1 MCIGSYGHTSDEKI
15 LQKMKKRKQHHVWKS
30 YLRAW
35 AHEEKIFCL
44 QSGRVF
50 ESNICDVAVE
60 RDFYKLPT
68 LSKEDIGYIRL
79 LIGKSPNP
87 ATRLY
92 KDFLMLFSIFGWLK
106 DNPPP
111 HMANDP
117 EFESLIDQQII
128 NAEEDFHSSIESNMM
143 PILNAIRQR
152 DISFYNDDEQCIK
165 FLHFLSLQSFRTKGT
180 RERVIEK
187 PYPADF
193 NIGNCWNILRHIFAV
208 NVGVSLFLDR
218 KKRPLFLIENN
229 TGVPFITGDQPVINL
244 FSSTQLTE
252 APRLLCLYYPI
263 TPWLAIVLD
272 EVTERCAYGTDKL
285 SLDQV
290 SKLNREMHAASFMQ
304 VFGHSRESLTLPCS

>member
-117 EFESLIDQQII
+117 EFESLIDQQLRTL
-128 NAEEDFHSSIESNMM
+128 ACKARDLYGTPALGRLEDDFNSVNVLCH
-143 PILNAIRQR
+143 PKKPKTAHGLRPLR
-152 DISFYNDDEQCIK
+152 
-165 FLHFLSLQSFRTKGT
+165 QSFFT
-180 RERVIEK
+180 
-187 PYPADF
+187 
-193 NIGNCWNILRHIFAV
+193 
-208 NVGVSLFLDR
+208 
-218 KKRPLFLIENN
+218 
-229 TGVPFITGDQPVINL
+229 
-244 FSSTQLTE
+244 
-252 APRLLCLYYPI
+252 
-263 TPWLAIVLD
+263 
-272 EVTERCAYGTDKL
+272 
-285 SLDQV
+285 
-290 SKLNREMHAASFMQ
+290 
-304 VFGHSRESLTLPCS
+304 

>member
-152 DISFYNDDEQCIK
+152 NISFYNDDEQCIK
-165 FLHFLSLQSFRTKGT
+165 FLHFFKFAIISNQGNKGT
-180 RERVIEK
+180 
-187 PYPADF
+187 
-193 NIGNCWNILRHIFAV
+193 CH
-208 NVGVSLFLDR
+208 
-218 KKRPLFLIENN
+218 
-229 TGVPFITGDQPVINL
+229 
-244 FSSTQLTE
+244 
-252 APRLLCLYYPI
+252 
-263 TPWLAIVLD
+263 
-272 EVTERCAYGTDKL
+272 
-285 SLDQV
+285 
-290 SKLNREMHAASFMQ
+290 
-304 VFGHSRESLTLPCS
+304 